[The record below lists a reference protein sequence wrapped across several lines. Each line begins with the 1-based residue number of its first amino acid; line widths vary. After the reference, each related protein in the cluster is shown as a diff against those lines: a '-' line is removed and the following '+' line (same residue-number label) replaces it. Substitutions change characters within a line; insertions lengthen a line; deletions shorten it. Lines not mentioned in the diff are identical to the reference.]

1 MSAEAYVNVIE
12 ETLWEETKMEHRTL
26 TECLAGTKMQH
37 RSLDELIEDARE
49 ILDEISS
56 RVFRPLHSD
65 GESRADCEISTDDSG
80 ESPKRRSFKPDENG
94 MKPTNHGR
102 AWSEKDIEMA
112 QAFKLAGW
120 SNAKIANHF
129 SRNRNGVRKMLNKRS
144 K

>member
-1 MSAEAYVNVIE
+1 MEEQVSAETYVNVIE
-12 ETLWEETKMEHRTL
+12 ETLWEETKM
-26 TECLAGTKMQH
+26 QH
-37 RSLDELIEDARE
+37 RSLNELIEDARE

-56 RVFRPLHSD
+56 RVSSPIHSEE
-65 GESRADCEISTDDSG
+65 ESCSDCDISTDDAG
-80 ESPKRRSFKPDENG
+80 ESRKRLRFKPDENG

-112 QAFKLAGW
+112 EAFKLAGW

-129 SRNRNGVRKMLNKRS
+129 GRNPTGVRKMLNKRS

>member
-1 MSAEAYVNVIE
+1 MSAETYVNVIE
-12 ETLWEETKMEHRTL
+12 ETLWEE
-26 TECLAGTKMQH
+26 TKMQH

-56 RVFRPLHSD
+56 RVSSPIHSEE
-65 GESRADCEISTDDSG
+65 ESCSDCDISTDDAG
-80 ESPKRRSFKPDENG
+80 ESRKTLSELIGESRKRLRFKPDENG

-112 QAFKLAGW
+112 EAFKLAGW

-129 SRNRNGVRKMLNKRS
+129 GRNPTGVRKMLNKRS

>member
-1 MSAEAYVNVIE
+1 MSAEAHVNVIE
-12 ETLWEETKMEHRTL
+12 ETLWEERDMENRTL
-26 TECLAGTKMQH
+26 AELLAGTEMQH
-37 RSLDELIEDARE
+37 RSLDELIEDARA

-56 RVFRPLHSD
+56 RVFRPIHS
-65 GESRADCEISTDDSG
+65 EEKSCADCEISTDESG

-102 AWSEKDIEMA
+102 AWSEKDIEIA
-112 QAFKLAGW
+112 QAFKRAGW

-129 SRNRNGVRKMLNKRS
+129 QRNPTGVRKMLNKRS

>member
-1 MSAEAYVNVIE
+1 
-12 ETLWEETKMEHRTL
+12 
-26 TECLAGTKMQH
+26 MQH

-56 RVFRPLHSD
+56 RVSSPIHSEE
-65 GESRADCEISTDDSG
+65 ESCSDCDISTDDAG
-80 ESPKRRSFKPDENG
+80 ESRKTLSELIGESRKRLRFKPDENG

-112 QAFKLAGW
+112 EAFKLAGW

-129 SRNRNGVRKMLNKRS
+129 QWLCAVCWKKRSFLPFVAVKNLAPRNRQKKGKGDMCSL
-144 K
+144 